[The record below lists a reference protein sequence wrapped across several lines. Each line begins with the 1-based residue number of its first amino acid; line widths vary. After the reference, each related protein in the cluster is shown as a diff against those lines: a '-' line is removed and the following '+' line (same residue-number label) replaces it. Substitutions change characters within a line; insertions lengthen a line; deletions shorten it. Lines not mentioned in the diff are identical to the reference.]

1 MRVQRI
7 VVIAALS
14 LAVGSGLAACASSGG
29 DASGSAAA
37 AQQAPPPGSKLAK
50 ITVGMNDAEVRK
62 ILGEPDSANAY
73 QTGKAWIP
81 FYFGPDAARSDW
93 IYKGQ
98 GRVVYSRNRYSGGL
112 KVIRVIYNPA
122 EAGG

>member
-1 MRVQRI
+1 MRVHGT
-7 VVIAALS
+7 VLLAALS
-14 LAVGSGLAACASSGG
+14 LAVAFGLSACASNGG
-29 DASGSAAA
+29 EASESAAA
-37 AQQAPPPGSKLAK
+37 AQQAPPPGSKLAQVK
-50 ITVGMNDAEVRK
+50 IGMNDVEVRK

-81 FYFGPDAARSDW
+81 FYFGPDTARSDW
-93 IYKGQ
+93 IYKGE
-98 GRVVYSRNRYSGGL
+98 GRVVYSRNQYTGGL